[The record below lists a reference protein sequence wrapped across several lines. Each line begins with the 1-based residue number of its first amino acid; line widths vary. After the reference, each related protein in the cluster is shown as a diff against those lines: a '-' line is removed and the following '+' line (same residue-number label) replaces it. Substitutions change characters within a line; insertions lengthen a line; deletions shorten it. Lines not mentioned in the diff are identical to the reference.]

1 MKLVSVHKVLK
12 FKQSDW
18 LKKYIDF
25 NTGKRKNA
33 ANSSEKEFF
42 KLMNNSTFG
51 KIMENLRKII
61 NIRLVNNTGDYNKYV
76 RKPSFISQKIFIK
89 NVGTIL

>member
-18 LKKYIDF
+18 LKEYIDF
-25 NTGKRKNA
+25 NRDKRKNA
-33 ANSSEKEFF
+33 ANSFEKYFL

-51 KIMENLRKII
+51 KTVENLRKLI
-61 NIRLVNNTGDYNKYV
+61 NVRLVNNAEDYKQYIS
-76 RKPSFISQKIFIK
+76 KPSFCFTENI
-89 NVGTIL
+89 